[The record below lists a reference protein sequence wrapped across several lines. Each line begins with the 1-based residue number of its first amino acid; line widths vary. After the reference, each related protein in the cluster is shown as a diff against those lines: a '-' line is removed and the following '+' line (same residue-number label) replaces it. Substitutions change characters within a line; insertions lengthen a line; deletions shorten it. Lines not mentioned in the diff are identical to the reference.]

1 MENNSKCFTMCSRS
15 HRILLFV
22 LLLVS
27 KILWCPKQCQLLW
40 NWEFLSLFILGLD
53 IKLGKMS
60 KCQSS
65 IKLGQNCLTFS
76 IIIIYFYI
84 PEMEQ
89 NFCSLK
95 RVIVLVLML
104 FHGSPLLL
112 QPLCWTAGFLY
123 YTTWKK
129 HILRDTLHC
138 SYSSSPCPK
147 KVEDEIKK

>member
-15 HRILLFV
+15 HRILLFT

-27 KILWCPKQCQLLW
+27 KIQCQLLW
-40 NWEFLSLFILGLD
+40 NWEFVSLFTFGLD
-53 IKLGKMS
+53 VKSGKML

-65 IKLGQNCLTFS
+65 IKLGQNCLTLS

-95 RVIVLVLML
+95 RVIVLVLIL

-112 QPLCWTAGFLY
+112 QSSRWTVGFLY
-123 YTTWKK
+123 YATWKK
-129 HILRDTLHC
+129 HILSDTLHC
-138 SYSSSPCPK
+138 SWSPVGTHAPK
-147 KVEDEIKK
+147 G